1 MIDCN
6 KEDWLEIESRWW
18 VVLSFTSEQGKI
30 PNEDRKKEN
39 NQIRMDNNGK
49 ILNVRSK
56 ENKNG

>member
-1 MIDCN
+1 MMSNIIVYF
-6 KEDWLEIESRWW
+6 W
-18 VVLSFTSEQGKI
+18 TGKI
-30 PNEDRKKEN
+30 ASEDRKKEN